1 MRGLFGKPFSK
12 ILRPFKSFLNL
23 FLFGVGLK
31 SSRGKSPSVNY
42 DTEPVKEE
50 KKKAK
55 ANRSALF
62 ATEGGIEGQELTS
75 GQTKRR
81 DTILG
86 N

>member
-1 MRGLFGKPFSK
+1 MSGLFG
-12 ILRPFKSFLNL
+12 
-23 FLFGVGLK
+23 G
-31 SSRGKSPSVNY
+31 GKSPSVNY
-42 DTEPVKEE
+42 DTEPVKAE

-75 GQTKRR
+75 GQTKKRN
-81 DTILG
+81 TLLG

>member
-1 MRGLFGKPFSK
+1 MSGLFG
-12 ILRPFKSFLNL
+12 
-23 FLFGVGLK
+23 G
-31 SSRGKSPSVNY
+31 GKSPSVNSVNY
-42 DTEPVKEE
+42 DTEPIKAE

-75 GQTKRR
+75 GQTKKR
-81 DTILG
+81 DTLLG

>member
-1 MRGLFGKPFSK
+1 MSGLFG
-12 ILRPFKSFLNL
+12 
-23 FLFGVGLK
+23 G
-31 SSRGKSPSVNY
+31 GKSPYVAPSVNY

-75 GQTKRR
+75 GQTKKR
-81 DTILG
+81 DTLLG